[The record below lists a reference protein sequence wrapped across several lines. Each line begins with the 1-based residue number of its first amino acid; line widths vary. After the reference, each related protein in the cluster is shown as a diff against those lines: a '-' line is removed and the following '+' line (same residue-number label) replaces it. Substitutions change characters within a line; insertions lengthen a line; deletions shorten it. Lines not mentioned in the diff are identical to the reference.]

1 VAQLNPKLAN
11 DLELADQVEL
21 ILKHDGVFENEAQKN
36 DTDLKREAVQKY
48 LQIQTSLD
56 HVESLVGQW

>member
-1 VAQLNPKLAN
+1 MAQLNPKLAN
-11 DLELADQVEL
+11 DLELTDQVEL

>member
-1 VAQLNPKLAN
+1 MAQLNPKLAN

-21 ILKHDGVFENEAQKN
+21 ILNHDGVFESEAQKN
-36 DTDLKREAVQKY
+36 DADLKREAVQKY

-56 HVESLVGQW
+56 HVEMLVGQW

>member
-1 VAQLNPKLAN
+1 MAQLNPKLAN